1 MSVILAIKRSQTA
14 NTPSSLANGEMAY
27 SFSSDKLFIGQT
39 NTAGSAVTLEY
50 IGGKLLVDKVANIES
65 VLFADDNNNSQLMP
79 TLNVSDTATINKIV
93 LNNFIE
99 NGMLYTNSSGEIV
112 SVGGSEGS
120 VMQVGANG
128 APVFA
133 DLNGGVF

>member
-65 VLFADDNNNSQLMP
+65 VLFADDGNSQLMP